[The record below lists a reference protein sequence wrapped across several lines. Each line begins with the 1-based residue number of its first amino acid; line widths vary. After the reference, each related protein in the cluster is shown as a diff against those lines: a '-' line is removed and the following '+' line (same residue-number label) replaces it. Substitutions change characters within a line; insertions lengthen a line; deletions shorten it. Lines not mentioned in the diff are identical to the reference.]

1 MRLHYKL
8 LSPKFRVAEEIAQ
21 TIMDDY
27 QQSGKPLEIN
37 YRDIMG
43 QVKSLKIPF
52 KGPDIADLAAQ
63 YLHERGIKV
72 WR

>member
-1 MRLHYKL
+1 M
-8 LSPKFRVAEEIAQ
+8 P
-21 TIMDDY
+21 
-27 QQSGKPLEIN
+27 PEIN
-37 YRDIMG
+37 YRDIMQ
-43 QVKSLKIPF
+43 QVRELKIPF